1 MIGFSCSFRTGAL
14 TPELLGQLRAK
25 FYADNRNVLAQM
37 VCTKTNPIEACSSR
51 KILEETHHVFT
62 HKIETEG
69 KPVTNQKNSGRCW
82 LFAILNVMR
91 TSFMKQYN
99 LDEFEFSQAYLFFWD
114 KVRLPRHVFFLME
127 RHRASL
133 SPYSYCVHLI
143 GRTLQLF
150 LA

>member
-1 MIGFSCSFRTGAL
+1 M
-14 TPELLGQLRAK
+14 
-25 FYADNRNVLAQM
+25 
-37 VCTKTNPIEACSSR
+37 NPIEACSSR
-51 KILEETHHVFT
+51 KILEETSHVFS

-91 TSFMKQYN
+91 TSMMKEHN

-114 KVRLPRHVFFLME
+114 KVCICFIITYMFYYYYIYCFIITYIQLLHATIFF
-127 RHRASL
+127 S
-133 SPYSYCVHLI
+133 I

-150 LA
+150 FA

>member
-1 MIGFSCSFRTGAL
+1 LIKFNFCSFLGPL
-14 TPELLGQLRAK
+14 TPEILDQLRAK
-25 FYADNRNVLAQM
+25 FYADSRNVLAQN
-37 VCTKTNPIEACSSR
+37 VCTKTNPIEACASR

-91 TSFMKQYN
+91 TSFMKQHN

-114 KVRLPRHVFFLME
+114 KV
-127 RHRASL
+127 
-133 SPYSYCVHLI
+133 C
-143 GRTLQLF
+143 
-150 LA
+150 